1 MAKPKATEKTRAAS
15 KTTRKSS
22 PSAARKPAQPKRK
35 ASSTRTGTTARKRK
49 TQAPALG
56 LLKYEIYGILLIT
69 LSVIALS
76 RQAAVGYFLY
86 YITSFILGKVY
97 FVLPLAG
104 IYIGLMTML
113 RQRWANGWSSRTT
126 GLLLLVCTMTLMSIL
141 IHVPAAQLESLP
153 ARQAAGGYVG
163 AVQMWLLLM
172 LFGVT
177 ITKLIAA
184 VMLIISLMLITRM
197 SLAQIIQYG
206 QTMVARIGAATR
218 QQWLASRAAAAER
231 REERELELAAEAEA
245 QLHASQPDQDE
256 DAESA
261 RSKGLLA
268 WLRRERY
275 GESRQDELDTD
286 SDETIYAATPER
298 KRITRSK
305 STRKSADSDTTIAAE
320 QHDQTGQDREIKF
333 SSSDHRHLEDDLLDD
348 ALDVVMA
355 SDLHAHSAGTASA
368 AGAGGA
374 AGTGI
379 ASSTGMA
386 SAVEGDRTP
395 IIRDFFEQIR
405 SEQSVHPETETDGNT
420 MYKTGDVTVTG
431 ETGHAV
437 QNQVAS
443 TDSEPSA
450 TEFHT
455 SSTPIEPVREHHNQ
469 ASNEA
474 SHMSAAD
481 ESDVIRAGTSETAA
495 EQTLATA
502 AGSEEAVVTP
512 PPPPKPYRL
521 PPFSL
526 LAKPKV
532 SNHAADQNDYM
543 QIARKLETT
552 LESFGVRAKVL
563 EVVRGPAVTRYEI
576 QPDVGVKVSRIVGLT
591 DDIALALAAKDIRME
606 APIPG
611 KSAIG
616 IEVPNS
622 EVAMVTMREVMET
635 QIFQE
640 SEARLSIAFGRDIAG
655 QTIVGNLAKMPHL
668 LVAGAT
674 GSGKSVCINGIIT
687 SILYKAK
694 PDEVKFLMVDPK
706 MVELNIYN
714 GIPHLLAPVV
724 TDPRRASLALK
735 KIVVEMEKRYDLFS
749 KSGTRNMEGYN
760 NLVKDNPSAV
770 LPYIVVIVD
779 ELADLMMV
787 AAGDVEDAI
796 ARLAQMARAAGIHLI
811 IATQR
816 PSVDVIT
823 GVIKANIPSR
833 IAFGVSSQID
843 SRTILDMGG
852 AEKLLGRGDMLFMP
866 VGSSKP
872 VRVQGAFMSDQEVEA
887 IVNYCRDQ
895 GEAQYN
901 EDIVPEIDDSVT
913 AIEEQKDELFDQ
925 AVQIVVEAK
934 QASVSLLQRRMR
946 VGYTRAARLIDSLEA
961 HGIVGPYEGSK
972 PREVLV
978 SPEQYHQ
985 ISTGS

>member
-1 MAKPKATEKTRAAS
+1 MS
-15 KTTRKSS
+15 
-22 PSAARKPAQPKRK
+22 
-35 ASSTRTGTTARKRK
+35 
-49 TQAPALG
+49 
-56 LLKYEIYGILLIT
+56 LLKYEIYGIILIT
-69 LSVIALS
+69 ISVIALS
-76 RQAAVGYFLY
+76 RQAAVGHFLY
-86 YITSFILGKVY
+86 YITSFILGKMY

-104 IYIGLMTML
+104 AYIGLMTML
-113 RQRWANGWSSRTT
+113 RQRWAQGWNSRWS
-126 GLLLLVCTMTLMSIL
+126 GLVMLVCTLTLWSVL
-141 IHVPAAQLESLP
+141 IYVPADQLISLP
-153 ARQAAGGYVG
+153 ARQAAGGYIG
-163 AVQMWLLLM
+163 AVQMWLFMM
-172 LFGVT
+172 LFGV
-177 ITKLIAA
+177 IGTKLIAG
-184 VMLIISLMLITRM
+184 VMLVISLMLITQLSVVDLLERIRM
-197 SLAQIIQYG
+197 YG
-206 QTMVARIGAATR
+206 AKAGTAVQS
-218 QQWLASRAAAAER
+218 QWNASREALAEQR
-231 REERELELAAEAEA
+231 RERELAAEEAELDVYDETEEEYEEDEGHSA
-245 QLHASQPDQDE
+245 KRKGLFTWGRKPTPESEPVETDESVYGNVPDHLKETIKAYTTAERRDKTATASPIKEARQATSVQDE
-256 DAESA
+256 EDLWDNVQTEPELESA
-261 RSKGLLA
+261 SP
-268 WLRRERY
+268 
-275 GESRQDELDTD
+275 EL
-286 SDETIYAATPER
+286 EKP
-298 KRITRSK
+298 
-305 STRKSADSDTTIAAE
+305 
-320 QHDQTGQDREIKF
+320 
-333 SSSDHRHLEDDLLDD
+333 L
-348 ALDVVMA
+348 
-355 SDLHAHSAGTASA
+355 
-368 AGAGGA
+368 
-374 AGTGI
+374 
-379 ASSTGMA
+379 
-386 SAVEGDRTP
+386 

-405 SEQSVHPETETDGNT
+405 SERSGDQPEDHGTESLSSSSEFNPDYSLDHSAALPDSAALSADMGAASFPNSR
-420 MYKTGDVTVTG
+420 
-431 ETGHAV
+431 
-437 QNQVAS
+437 VAS
-443 TDSEPSA
+443 GTDLNDQGTAEGLMAEAKEQTENGTVENRDSEA
-450 TEFHT
+450 QEV
-455 SSTPIEPVREHHNQ
+455 IPVP
-469 ASNEA
+469 A
-474 SHMSAAD
+474 
-481 ESDVIRAGTSETAA
+481 
-495 EQTLATA
+495 
-502 AGSEEAVVTP
+502 
-512 PPPPKPYRL
+512 PPPPKPYKL
-521 PPFSL
+521 PPFQL
-526 LAKPKV
+526 LAMPKNIA
-532 SNHAADQNDYM
+532 SASDQNDYM
-543 QIARKLETT
+543 VIARKLETT

-622 EVAMVTMREVMET
+622 EVSMVTMREVMET
-635 QIFQE
+635 QIFKE
-640 SEARLSIAFGRDIAG
+640 SEAKLSIAFGRDIAG

-760 NLVKDNPSAV
+760 NLMKDNPDAI

-872 VRVQGAFMSDQEVEA
+872 VRVQGAFMSDQEVET
-887 IVNYCRDQ
+887 IVEYCRSQ

-901 EDIVPEIDDSVT
+901 DDIVPEIDDT
-913 AIEEQKDELFDQ
+913 AAAMDEQKDELYDQ
-925 AVQIVVEAK
+925 AMQIVIEAK

-961 HGIVGPYEGSK
+961 HGVVGPYEGSK
-972 PREVLV
+972 PREVLI

-985 ISTGS
+985 INTGS